1 MFDYNCSGAKVF
13 TMDMISVRDG
23 FYERDGFS
31 LGMDFSVPP
40 SSITAVIGP
49 SGAGKSTLL
58 NIIAGFD
65 HLQRGTLVLN
75 GEEHGATP
83 PADRPVNFVFQDN
96 NSFAHLSA
104 RNNVAL
110 GIVPHLKL
118 LPEQWLSVDH
128 ALEQVGIAH
137 LAARRPGDMSG
148 GERQR
153 IALARVLVR
162 PKPILLLDEA
172 FAALGP
178 ALRREMLDLVKKLQM
193 DVGLTV
199 LMVTHQP
206 DDARLI
212 ADHVMFVASGK
223 VRAPQSV
230 GAFFAS
236 GDKGVQQHL
245 GEQR

>member
-1 MFDYNCSGAKVF
+1 
-13 TMDMISVRDG
+13 MDMISIRNG
-23 FYERDGFS
+23 FYDRDGFS
-31 LGMDFSVPP
+31 LAMDFSVPP
-40 SSITAVIGP
+40 ASITAVIGP

-75 GEEHGATP
+75 GKEHGATP

-118 LPEQWLSVDH
+118 SHVQWLSVDH

-137 LAARRPGDMSG
+137 LAARRPGEMSG

-178 ALRREMLDLVKKLQM
+178 ALRKDMLDLVKQVQTRL
-193 DVGLTV
+193 GLTV

-206 DDARLI
+206 DDAKMI
-212 ADHVMFVASGK
+212 ADQVMFVANGR
-223 VRAPQSV
+223 VGAPQNV
-230 GAFFAS
+230 AAFFAS
-236 GDKGVQQHL
+236 DDHNVQQHL